1 MILSTKIFIFI
12 GIFIS
17 IGLLFTAIYYFYN
30 NATKHEDSVE
40 DLDNE
45 YITFLNKLNA
55 KNKVGLERVYYEN
68 K

>member
-12 GIFIS
+12 GLFIS
-17 IGLLFTAIYYFYN
+17 IGLLLTVIYYFYN